1 MWGQKQE
8 AEDRSA
14 RRSDGGGNGA
24 LPSSREASEAFVK
37 LRSGIEQASDALRD
51 LTQASEHWVRVLPE
65 RARYVAKELR
75 SKGERAVGTVSQQV
89 EHNP

>member
-8 AEDRSA
+8 EDRHTGP
-14 RRSDGGGNGA
+14 SDGSGNGA
-24 LPSSREASEAFVK
+24 LLSSREAGEAIEK